1 MLLSLSD
8 DVSTIRLHTTSVTRQ
23 GKVRTFSG
31 LMQGALQETEETLQ
45 QLLTKVESDPK
56 LRGDAAR
63 GVIRGPQ
70 LAQVELELR
79 KMAYIKQRHERQ
91 EGKEQQRREAL
102 VVEQDSNTA
111 EGHSWQPKGEPERQ
125 GDEAEGRNAQA
136 KGEQERQGE
145 QAESQEETRALAEAV
160 LTYYRQLG
168 HMLSCA
174 ADLR

>member
-1 MLLSLSD
+1 
-8 DVSTIRLHTTSVTRQ
+8 
-23 GKVRTFSG
+23 
-31 LMQGALQETEETLQ
+31 MQAALQEAKETLQ
-45 QLLTKVESDPK
+45 QLLTKVDSDTK

-79 KMAYIKQRHERQ
+79 KLPYSKQGHEGQ
-91 EGKEQQRREAL
+91 EGKGQQRGEA
-102 VVEQDSNTA
+102 VVGKPDTNTA
-111 EGHSWQPKGEPERQ
+111 EGHSRQAKGEPERQ
-125 GDEAEGRNAQA
+125 GGEAEGRSGQ

-145 QAESQEETRALAEAV
+145 QAERQEGTRALAEAV

-174 ADLR
+174 VDLR